1 MEYQYPY
8 SNSDA
13 PDTPAAADSVDSRPV
28 QDNPL
33 GIAGTIVMVLVH
45 LLYLVTAFP
54 ALFLYAVAT
63 DLTAESHLTPATF
76 WASFGW
82 LITLIGGWA
91 VFLWFHRGG
100 AGRSGA
106 LVFLLIFAVWAST
119 SLLVA
124 LTL

>member
-8 SNSDA
+8 SN
-13 PDTPAAADSVDSRPV
+13 PDTPDTPHAPAAVDSRPV

-33 GIAGTIVMVLVH
+33 GIVGTIVMVLVH
-45 LLYLVTAFP
+45 LLYLATALP
-54 ALFLYAVAT
+54 AFFVYLVAT
-63 DLTAESHLTPATF
+63 DLTVESHLTPLSF